1 MEPILFIAGG
11 LLMFMLSLNAW
22 ERIEARRSQDKPK
35 RKNQP
40 QENTSAAVQR
50 VLLIE
55 RWSECMARRAW
66 SQALDHALAGSGVLP
81 VNVMHGLV
89 AETYLAQHDP
99 ASAMRHL
106 TIVLNETPSDPLCRA
121 LLGLCHAQNA
131 ETEQA
136 LECLQVVS
144 GSAATAR
151 LALRHQATA
160 LLLCHKPDNAVQL
173 ADPAIRVY
181 RHSTAGE
188 HERHYALGLLLLLR
202 GQACFFS
209 GRDDDALRDLHQA
222 RLYPHTGE
230 AALLSLI
237 AIHYSANNLET
248 AHSLFSTLPARI
260 AVAEAI
266 PELPGMLRSLADRAC
281 RHFSRD
287 DFVPSVRRL

>member
-1 MEPILFIAGG
+1 
-11 LLMFMLSLNAW
+11 MFMLSLNTW
-22 ERIEARRSQDKPK
+22 ERIESHRPRNKQK
-35 RKNQP
+35 RKNLP

-50 VLLIE
+50 VLLVE
-55 RWSECMARRAW
+55 RWSECMTHRAW
-66 SQALDHALAGSGVLP
+66 SQALDHVLAGSGILP
-81 VNVMHGLV
+81 ANVMHGLV
-89 AETYLAQHDP
+89 AETYLAHHDP

-106 TIVLNETPSDPLCRA
+106 TIALNETPSDPLCCA

-131 ETEQA
+131 ETKQA
-136 LECLQVVS
+136 LECLQAVS
-144 GSAATAR
+144 SSAIAAR
-151 LALRHQATA
+151 LALRHQATV
-160 LLLCHKPDNAVQL
+160 LLLCHKPDKAVLL
-173 ADPAIRVY
+173 ADRAIRGY
-181 RHSTAGE
+181 RHSAAGS
-188 HERHYALGLLLLLR
+188 HERNYALGLLLLLR

-209 GRDDDALRDLHQA
+209 GRDDDALRDLYQA

-260 AVAEAI
+260 AASEAM
-266 PELPGMLRSLADRAC
+266 PELPAMLRSLADQAC